1 MTTISEESAREQVA
15 ILLDFYD
22 IDPEYLPSDQA
33 NIVNTCIRK
42 LTKSI
47 MTGRLEIAKNDNNR
61 PEVTQLTNSGEEINY
76 GVLSGKHREET
87 SKVEKENN
95 HYGKIYAM
103 LGSMSGLGRSAISQL
118 EGPDL
123 TTAEALGLLFLQA

>member
-1 MTTISEESAREQVA
+1 MSTISEESAREQVE

-22 IDPEYLPSDQA
+22 IDPEHLPSDQA
-33 NIVNTCIRK
+33 NIVNTCVRK

-47 MTGRLEIAKNDNNR
+47 MAGRLEVTKDENNR
-61 PEVTQLTNSGEEINY
+61 PNVTQSTSSGEEISY
-76 GVLSGKHREET
+76 RVLSGKHREET